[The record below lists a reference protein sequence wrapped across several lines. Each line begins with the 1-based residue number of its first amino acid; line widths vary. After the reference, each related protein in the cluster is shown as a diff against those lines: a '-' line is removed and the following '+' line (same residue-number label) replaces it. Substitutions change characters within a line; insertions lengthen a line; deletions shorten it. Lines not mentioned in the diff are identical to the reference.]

1 MGDDEKVESGKV
13 EYPKWVYGRKGEP
26 RLVKN
31 KSQLD
36 ALGGGFSEEPPLAP
50 KTRQKRT
57 QEENDLRF
65 ATGKR

>member
-1 MGDDEKVESGKV
+1 MADKQ

-26 RLVKN
+26 RLVQN
-31 KSQLD
+31 KGAYE
-36 ALGGGFSEEPPLAP
+36 ALGGGFSEEPPVP
-50 KTRQKRT
+50 SKVKQKRT